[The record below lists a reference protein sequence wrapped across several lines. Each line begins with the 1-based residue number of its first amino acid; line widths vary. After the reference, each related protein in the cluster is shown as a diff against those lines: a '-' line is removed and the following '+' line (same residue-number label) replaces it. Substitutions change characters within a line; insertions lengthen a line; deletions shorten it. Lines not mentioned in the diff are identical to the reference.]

1 MCLCACVGNIALGVG
16 VGDEL
21 RSAEWGVGWIG
32 MKEAVSTRSD
42 GMDEEESGGMM
53 DEDSSKERSEEGR
66 EENDQ
71 GKTGRYC

>member
-1 MCLCACVGNIALGVG
+1 MDWN
-16 VGDEL
+16 E
-21 RSAEWGVGWIG
+21 RSGKY
-32 MKEAVSTRSD
+32 KERC
-42 GMDEEESGGMM
+42 MDEEESGGMM

>member
-1 MCLCACVGNIALGVG
+1 M
-16 VGDEL
+16 
-21 RSAEWGVGWIG
+21 GWIG